1 MTITQNVVN
10 VDYHVSRYKKIVAEL
25 RTEVA
30 ELKEKLARG
39 GGVAK
44 VCPIGKRVQL
54 LNGISLTT
62 GRSHPS
68 RVSFV
73 LSLRKQ
79 RSHRSGLR

>member
-44 VCPIGKRVQL
+44 VRPQASAPSNPYRADLI
-54 LNGISLTT
+54 ILTPFLIT
-62 GRSHPS
+62 S
-68 RVSFV
+68 R
-73 LSLRKQ
+73 RKQ
-79 RSHRSGLR
+79 RSHRFGLR